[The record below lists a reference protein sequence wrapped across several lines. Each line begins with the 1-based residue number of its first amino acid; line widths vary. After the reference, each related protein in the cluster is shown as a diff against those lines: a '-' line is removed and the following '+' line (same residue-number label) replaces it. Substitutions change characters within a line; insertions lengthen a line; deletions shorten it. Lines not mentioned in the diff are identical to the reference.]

1 MALREGGLCEGRSA
15 GVAGDRGTEDWGT
28 EDWAGVALLDWSG
41 LWDGGWAGNWS
52 GVWAGA
58 I

>member
-28 EDWAGVALLDWSG
+28 EDWGTEDWAGVAVLD
-41 LWDGGWAGNWS
+41 
-52 GVWAGA
+52 
-58 I
+58 